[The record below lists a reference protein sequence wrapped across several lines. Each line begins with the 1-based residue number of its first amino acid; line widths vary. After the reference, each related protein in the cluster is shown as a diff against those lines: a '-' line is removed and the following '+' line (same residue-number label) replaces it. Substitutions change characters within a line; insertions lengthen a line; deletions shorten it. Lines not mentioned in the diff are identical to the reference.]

1 MTYIKRRAQLPVYSN
16 DLKCLRDGT
25 PLLPLFMQDPVPLQ
39 SRAKW
44 QLFFQFLWCQLF
56 PKEGSL
62 APLLHGGMER
72 GSEKAES
79 ARSAV

>member
-1 MTYIKRRAQLPVYSN
+1 MMYVKRRSQLRVYSN
-16 DLKCLRDGT
+16 DLKHLYDGT
-25 PLLPLFMQDPVPLQ
+25 PLLLLFTQDPVPLQ

-62 APLLHGGMER
+62 APLLQGGVQR

-79 ARSAV
+79 ARNAV